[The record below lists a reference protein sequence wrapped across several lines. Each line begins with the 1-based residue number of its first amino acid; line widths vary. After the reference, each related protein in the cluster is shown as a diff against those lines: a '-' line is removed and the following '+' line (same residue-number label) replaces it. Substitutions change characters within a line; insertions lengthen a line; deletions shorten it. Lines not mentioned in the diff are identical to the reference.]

1 MKRLIV
7 TFVFTTTLILI
18 WTSSAKAQFVSTAER
33 QQFATT
39 QTANARTAQGVS
51 PRSSTTLPPPNQ
63 TIQCWRCSS
72 PCSRSYCCADTNP
85 QCGILDERRCQCFP
99 RP

>member
-51 PRSSTTLPPPNQ
+51 PHL
-63 TIQCWRCSS
+63 
-72 PCSRSYCCADTNP
+72 
-85 QCGILDERRCQCFP
+85 LRRCPSPTKQFSVGGAALP
-99 RP
+99 VADLTAAPTQISMRHFG